1 MICLEIPP
9 PTFDFIDAYY
19 MIITSMIG
27 KREKNSHRA
36 KRMSVGL
43 YRLAPRYLVLH
54 TMFLAVLAV
63 AIVVAVVGNISYAKT
78 DSGGGAGKKD
88 EFPIGQYCKEQEALG
103 KNPIICK
110 SPEEQGKAKI
120 NDPTGYQKAMEE
132 YEKVKAAHIKGKN
145 QGNNQNN
152 NNQNQGNNN
161 NQNQNQGNNQNNN
174 NQSQGGNNQ
183 NQNGG
188 NGNSNGS
195 SNGGGGGSGGGST
208 CGSAH
213 TFFDWGCN
221 GVDDKDS
228 ILTVLVTISNWLAA
242 GVVIAVIG
250 GIIYGAIMY
259 ATSAGDAS
267 KAKSATEIIRNAFI
281 ALILYFLMWA
291 FLQYIVPGGLFG

>member
-1 MICLEIPP
+1 MSRKTKDDRTGKILRKSCWSASRHLLFFGVFLITLVIATMI
-9 PTFDFIDAYY
+9 
-19 MIITSMIG
+19 SQ
-27 KREKNSHRA
+27 
-36 KRMSVGL
+36 V
-43 YRLAPRYLVLH
+43 
-54 TMFLAVLAV
+54 
-63 AIVVAVVGNISYAKT
+63 SYSKP
-78 DSGGGAGKKD
+78 DPNGGT
-88 EFPIGQYCKEQEALG
+88 
-103 KNPIICK
+103 N
-110 SPEEQGKAKI
+110 
-120 NDPTGYQKAMEE
+120 T
-132 YEKVKAAHIKGKN
+132 
-145 QGNNQNN
+145 
-152 NNQNQGNNN
+152 NN

-174 NQSQGGNNQ
+174 NQNQGGNNQ

-188 NGNSNGS
+188 NSNG
-195 SNGGGGGSGGGST
+195 SNGGGSGSGGGNT

-259 ATSAGDAS
+259 ATSAGDAG

-291 FLQYIVPGGLFG
+291 FLQYIVPGGLFN

>member
-1 MICLEIPP
+1 MSRKTKDDRTGKILRKSCWSASRHL
-9 PTFDFIDAYY
+9 FFFGVFL
-19 MIITSMIG
+19 ITLVIATMIG
-27 KREKNSHRA
+27 Q
-36 KRMSVGL
+36 V
-43 YRLAPRYLVLH
+43 
-54 TMFLAVLAV
+54 
-63 AIVVAVVGNISYAKT
+63 SYSKP
-78 DSGGGAGKKD
+78 DPNGGT
-88 EFPIGQYCKEQEALG
+88 
-103 KNPIICK
+103 N
-110 SPEEQGKAKI
+110 
-120 NDPTGYQKAMEE
+120 T
-132 YEKVKAAHIKGKN
+132 
-145 QGNNQNN
+145 
-152 NNQNQGNNN
+152 NN

-174 NQSQGGNNQ
+174 QNQ

-188 NGNSNGS
+188 NNNSNGG

-221 GVDDKDS
+221 GASDKDS

-291 FLQYIVPGGLFG
+291 FLQYIVPGGLFN

>member
-1 MICLEIPP
+1 MKLMSLKNKNNSNTGSSYLRCGVVARGWVLNFAFIGCLVLLLSFTLVLSYPNLVNATRGTKEEINAVQKNKKSPN
-9 PTFDFIDAYY
+9 
-19 MIITSMIG
+19 SS
-27 KREKNSHRA
+27 KKNS
-36 KRMSVGL
+36 
-43 YRLAPRYLVLH
+43 
-54 TMFLAVLAV
+54 
-63 AIVVAVVGNISYAKT
+63 NNQNQ
-78 DSGGGAGKKD
+78 DNNNN
-88 EFPIGQYCKEQEALG
+88 QNQ
-103 KNPIICK
+103 
-110 SPEEQGKAKI
+110 
-120 NDPTGYQKAMEE
+120 
-132 YEKVKAAHIKGKN
+132 N

-161 NQNQNQGNNQNNN
+161 NQNQNQGGNNQ
-174 NQSQGGNNQ
+174 NQ

-188 NGNSNGS
+188 NGNSNGG

-259 ATSAGDAS
+259 ATSAGDAA

>member
-1 MICLEIPP
+1 MMSRKTKDDRTGRILRKSYWSASRRL
-9 PTFDFIDAYY
+9 FFFGVFL
-19 MIITSMIG
+19 ITLVIATMIG
-27 KREKNSHRA
+27 Q
-36 KRMSVGL
+36 V
-43 YRLAPRYLVLH
+43 
-54 TMFLAVLAV
+54 
-63 AIVVAVVGNISYAKT
+63 SYSKP
-78 DSGGGAGKKD
+78 DPNGGT
-88 EFPIGQYCKEQEALG
+88 
-103 KNPIICK
+103 N
-110 SPEEQGKAKI
+110 
-120 NDPTGYQKAMEE
+120 T
-132 YEKVKAAHIKGKN
+132 
-145 QGNNQNN
+145 
-152 NNQNQGNNN
+152 NN

-174 NQSQGGNNQ
+174 NQNQGGNNQ

-188 NGNSNGS
+188 NSNG

-259 ATSAGDAS
+259 ATSAGDAG

-291 FLQYIVPGGLFG
+291 FLQYIVPGGLFN

>member
-1 MICLEIPP
+1 
-9 PTFDFIDAYY
+9 
-19 MIITSMIG
+19 MIITSMMSRKTKDDRTG
-27 KREKNSHRA
+27 KILRKSCWSASRHLFFFG
-36 KRMSVGL
+36 VFL
-43 YRLAPRYLVLH
+43 ITLVIA
-54 TMFLAVLAV
+54 TM
-63 AIVVAVVGNISYAKT
+63 
-78 DSGGGAGKKD
+78 
-88 EFPIGQYCKEQEALG
+88 IGQVSYSK
-103 KNPIICK
+103 P
-110 SPEEQGKAKI
+110 
-120 NDPTGYQKAMEE
+120 DPNGGT
-132 YEKVKAAHIKGKN
+132 N
-145 QGNNQNN
+145 T
-152 NNQNQGNNN
+152 NN
-161 NQNQNQGNNQNNN
+161 NQNQNQGGNQNNN
-174 NQSQGGNNQ
+174 QNQGGNNQ

-188 NGNSNGS
+188 NGNSNGG

-259 ATSAGDAS
+259 ATSAGDAG

-291 FLQYIVPGGLFG
+291 FLQYIVPGGLFN

>member
-1 MICLEIPP
+1 MSRKTKDDRTGKILRKSCWSASRHL
-9 PTFDFIDAYY
+9 FFFGVFL
-19 MIITSMIG
+19 ITLVIATMIG
-27 KREKNSHRA
+27 Q
-36 KRMSVGL
+36 V
-43 YRLAPRYLVLH
+43 
-54 TMFLAVLAV
+54 
-63 AIVVAVVGNISYAKT
+63 SYSKP
-78 DSGGGAGKKD
+78 DPNGGT
-88 EFPIGQYCKEQEALG
+88 
-103 KNPIICK
+103 N
-110 SPEEQGKAKI
+110 
-120 NDPTGYQKAMEE
+120 T
-132 YEKVKAAHIKGKN
+132 
-145 QGNNQNN
+145 
-152 NNQNQGNNN
+152 NN
-161 NQNQNQGNNQNNN
+161 NQNQNQGNNQNN
-174 NQSQGGNNQ
+174 NNQ

-195 SNGGGGGSGGGST
+195 SNGGGGGSGGGNT

-221 GVDDKDS
+221 GASDKDS

-259 ATSAGDAS
+259 ATSAGDAG

>member
-1 MICLEIPP
+1 MSRKTKDDRTGRILRKSYWSASRRL
-9 PTFDFIDAYY
+9 FFFGVFL
-19 MIITSMIG
+19 ITLVIATMIG
-27 KREKNSHRA
+27 Q
-36 KRMSVGL
+36 V
-43 YRLAPRYLVLH
+43 
-54 TMFLAVLAV
+54 
-63 AIVVAVVGNISYAKT
+63 SYSKP
-78 DSGGGAGKKD
+78 DPNGGTNTNNN
-88 EFPIGQYCKEQEALG
+88 QNQ
-103 KNPIICK
+103 
-110 SPEEQGKAKI
+110 S
-120 NDPTGYQKAMEE
+120 
-132 YEKVKAAHIKGKN
+132 
-145 QGNNQNN
+145 QGNNQNQGNN

-161 NQNQNQGNNQNNN
+161 NQNQNQNQGGNNQ
-174 NQSQGGNNQ
+174 NQ

-188 NGNSNGS
+188 NGNSNGN

-221 GVDDKDS
+221 GASDKDS

-291 FLQYIVPGGLFG
+291 FLQYIVPGGLFN

>member
-1 MICLEIPP
+1 MSRKTKDDRTGKILRKSCWSASRHL
-9 PTFDFIDAYY
+9 FFFGVFL
-19 MIITSMIG
+19 ITLVIAMMIG
-27 KREKNSHRA
+27 Q
-36 KRMSVGL
+36 V
-43 YRLAPRYLVLH
+43 
-54 TMFLAVLAV
+54 
-63 AIVVAVVGNISYAKT
+63 SYSKP
-78 DSGGGAGKKD
+78 DPNGGT
-88 EFPIGQYCKEQEALG
+88 
-103 KNPIICK
+103 N
-110 SPEEQGKAKI
+110 
-120 NDPTGYQKAMEE
+120 T
-132 YEKVKAAHIKGKN
+132 
-145 QGNNQNN
+145 
-152 NNQNQGNNN
+152 NN

-174 NQSQGGNNQ
+174 NQNQGNNQNQ

-188 NGNSNGS
+188 NNNSNGG

-291 FLQYIVPGGLFG
+291 FLQYIVPGGLFN

>member
-19 MIITSMIG
+19 MIITSMMSRKTKDDRTG
-27 KREKNSHRA
+27 KILRKSCWSASRHLFFFG
-36 KRMSVGL
+36 VFL
-43 YRLAPRYLVLH
+43 ITLVIA
-54 TMFLAVLAV
+54 TM
-63 AIVVAVVGNISYAKT
+63 
-78 DSGGGAGKKD
+78 
-88 EFPIGQYCKEQEALG
+88 IGQVSYSK
-103 KNPIICK
+103 P
-110 SPEEQGKAKI
+110 
-120 NDPTGYQKAMEE
+120 DPNGGT
-132 YEKVKAAHIKGKN
+132 N
-145 QGNNQNN
+145 T
-152 NNQNQGNNN
+152 NN
-161 NQNQNQGNNQNNN
+161 NQNQNQGGNQNNN
-174 NQSQGGNNQ
+174 QNQGGNNQ

-188 NGNSNGS
+188 NGNSNGG

-259 ATSAGDAS
+259 ATSAGDAG

-291 FLQYIVPGGLFG
+291 FLQYIVPGGLFN

>member
-1 MICLEIPP
+1 MSRKTKDDRIGKILRKSCWSASRHLL
-9 PTFDFIDAYY
+9 FFGVFL
-19 MIITSMIG
+19 ITLVIATMIG
-27 KREKNSHRA
+27 Q
-36 KRMSVGL
+36 V
-43 YRLAPRYLVLH
+43 
-54 TMFLAVLAV
+54 
-63 AIVVAVVGNISYAKT
+63 SYSKP
-78 DSGGGAGKKD
+78 DPNGGT
-88 EFPIGQYCKEQEALG
+88 
-103 KNPIICK
+103 N
-110 SPEEQGKAKI
+110 
-120 NDPTGYQKAMEE
+120 T
-132 YEKVKAAHIKGKN
+132 
-145 QGNNQNN
+145 
-152 NNQNQGNNN
+152 NN

-174 NQSQGGNNQ
+174 NQNQGGNNQ

-188 NGNSNGS
+188 NSNG

-259 ATSAGDAS
+259 ATSAGDAG

-291 FLQYIVPGGLFG
+291 FLQYIVPGGLFN

>member
-1 MICLEIPP
+1 
-9 PTFDFIDAYY
+9 
-19 MIITSMIG
+19 MIG

-36 KRMSVGL
+36 KRISVGL
-43 YRLAPRYLVLH
+43 HRLVPCYLVLH
-54 TMFLAVLAV
+54 TMFLVVLAV
-63 AIVVAVVGNISYAKT
+63 SIVVTVVGNISYAKT

-152 NNQNQGNNN
+152 NNQNQGSNN
-161 NQNQNQGNNQNNN
+161 NQ
-174 NQSQGGNNQ
+174 NQSQGGNNQNQ

-188 NGNSNGS
+188 NGNSNGG

-259 ATSAGDAS
+259 ATSAGDAG

-291 FLQYIVPGGLFG
+291 FLQYIVPGGLFN

>member
-1 MICLEIPP
+1 MMSRKTKDDRTGKILRKSHWSASRHL
-9 PTFDFIDAYY
+9 FFFGVFL
-19 MIITSMIG
+19 ITLVIATMIG
-27 KREKNSHRA
+27 Q
-36 KRMSVGL
+36 V
-43 YRLAPRYLVLH
+43 
-54 TMFLAVLAV
+54 
-63 AIVVAVVGNISYAKT
+63 SYSKP
-78 DSGGGAGKKD
+78 DPNGGT
-88 EFPIGQYCKEQEALG
+88 
-103 KNPIICK
+103 N
-110 SPEEQGKAKI
+110 
-120 NDPTGYQKAMEE
+120 T
-132 YEKVKAAHIKGKN
+132 
-145 QGNNQNN
+145 
-152 NNQNQGNNN
+152 NN

-174 NQSQGGNNQ
+174 NQNQGGNNQ

-188 NGNSNGS
+188 NSNG

-259 ATSAGDAS
+259 ATSAGDAG

-291 FLQYIVPGGLFG
+291 FLQYIVPGGLFN

>member
-1 MICLEIPP
+1 
-9 PTFDFIDAYY
+9 
-19 MIITSMIG
+19 MIG

-36 KRMSVGL
+36 KRISVGL
-43 YRLAPRYLVLH
+43 YRLVPRYLVLH
-54 TMFLAVLAV
+54 TMFLAVLV
-63 AIVVAVVGNISYAKT
+63 IAIVVTVVGNISYAKT

-161 NQNQNQGNNQNNN
+161 NQNQNQN
-174 NQSQGGNNQ
+174 QGGNNQ
-183 NQNGG
+183 NQNQNG
-188 NGNSNGS
+188 GNSNGG
-195 SNGGGGGSGGGST
+195 SNGG
-208 CGSAH
+208 AH

-221 GVDDKDS
+221 GADDKDS

-291 FLQYIVPGGLFG
+291 FLQYIVPGGLFN

>member
-1 MICLEIPP
+1 MMSRKTKDDRTGKILRKSCWSASRHL
-9 PTFDFIDAYY
+9 FFFGVFL
-19 MIITSMIG
+19 ITLVIATMIG
-27 KREKNSHRA
+27 Q
-36 KRMSVGL
+36 V
-43 YRLAPRYLVLH
+43 
-54 TMFLAVLAV
+54 
-63 AIVVAVVGNISYAKT
+63 SYSKP
-78 DSGGGAGKKD
+78 DPNGGT
-88 EFPIGQYCKEQEALG
+88 
-103 KNPIICK
+103 N
-110 SPEEQGKAKI
+110 
-120 NDPTGYQKAMEE
+120 T
-132 YEKVKAAHIKGKN
+132 
-145 QGNNQNN
+145 
-152 NNQNQGNNN
+152 NN
-161 NQNQNQGNNQNNN
+161 NQNQNQGNNQNN
-174 NQSQGGNNQ
+174 NNQ

-195 SNGGGGGSGGGST
+195 SNGGGGGSGGGNT

-221 GVDDKDS
+221 GASDKDS

-259 ATSAGDAS
+259 ATSAGDAG

>member
-1 MICLEIPP
+1 MMSRKTKDDRTGKILRKSCWSASRHL
-9 PTFDFIDAYY
+9 FFFGVFL
-19 MIITSMIG
+19 ITLVIATMIG
-27 KREKNSHRA
+27 Q
-36 KRMSVGL
+36 V
-43 YRLAPRYLVLH
+43 
-54 TMFLAVLAV
+54 
-63 AIVVAVVGNISYAKT
+63 SYSKP
-78 DSGGGAGKKD
+78 DPNGGT
-88 EFPIGQYCKEQEALG
+88 
-103 KNPIICK
+103 N
-110 SPEEQGKAKI
+110 
-120 NDPTGYQKAMEE
+120 T
-132 YEKVKAAHIKGKN
+132 
-145 QGNNQNN
+145 
-152 NNQNQGNNN
+152 NN
-161 NQNQNQGNNQNNN
+161 NQNQNQGGNQNNN
-174 NQSQGGNNQ
+174 QNQGGNNQ

-188 NGNSNGS
+188 NGNSNGG

-259 ATSAGDAS
+259 ATSAGDAG

-291 FLQYIVPGGLFG
+291 FLQYIVPGGLFN

>member
-1 MICLEIPP
+1 MKLVNLKNKNNSNTRLSCL
-9 PTFDFIDAYY
+9 
-19 MIITSMIG
+19 
-27 KREKNSHRA
+27 HRGIVV
-36 KRMSVGL
+36 RRRILNFVFLGC
-43 YRLAPRYLVLH
+43 LVLLLSF
-54 TMFLAVLAV
+54 TLGLSYPNRVNATKRTKEKLDAVLK
-63 AIVVAVVGNISYAKT
+63 NK
-78 DSGGGAGKKD
+78 
-88 EFPIGQYCKEQEALG
+88 
-103 KNPIICK
+103 KNPN
-110 SPEEQGKAKI
+110 SGKE
-120 NDPTGYQKAMEE
+120 NNNNQ
-132 YEKVKAAHIKGKN
+132 N

-161 NQNQNQGNNQNNN
+161 NQNQNQGGNQNNN
-174 NQSQGGNNQ
+174 QNQGGNNQ

-188 NGNSNGS
+188 NGNSNGGG
-195 SNGGGGGSGGGST
+195 NGGGGGSGGGST

-221 GVDDKDS
+221 GASDKDS

-259 ATSAGDAS
+259 ATSAGDAG

-291 FLQYIVPGGLFG
+291 FLQYIVPGGLFN